1 MAREQ
6 IIDRIKK
13 LLALAGN
20 NANAAEA
27 TAAALKAQKLIA
39 DNDVSKHELYE
50 KVTDEISEVYSK
62 TYKGNLWSLKLAR
75 VIADN
80 FRCQLYRHHKAEYG
94 GSTNQIVFVGYET
107 DAQAA
112 TLTFNRLFEIGN
124 RLADAEV
131 RAARRRYGTATGVK
145 DSYLM
150 GRGDG
155 GFVGGIR
162 SELEKQCHELMLV
175 RSQEVD
181 EYFDEATRGFGKV
194 HQRRRRA
201 YSEGYES
208 MGYRAGQDALRSAR
222 MGGQMALNA

>member
-1 MAREQ
+1 MTRESL
-6 IIDRIKK
+6 IERIRK
-13 LLALAGN
+13 LLALAADN
-20 NANAAEA
+20 PSAAEA
-27 TAAALKAQKLIA
+27 TAAALKAQRLIA
-39 DNDVSKHELYE
+39 DNDVSKHELYDE
-50 KVTDEISEVYSK
+50 KAEEISEVYSD
-62 TYKGNLWSLKLAR
+62 TYKGNLWSLRLAR

-94 GSTNQIVFVGYET
+94 GGTNNIVFVGYET

-124 RLADAEV
+124 RLADAEA
-131 RAARRRYGTATGVK
+131 RAARRTRGTAAGVK

-162 SELEKQCHELMLV
+162 SELEKQSHELMIV
-175 RSQEVD
+175 RPQAVD
-181 EYFDEATRGFGKV
+181 DYFTEATRGFGKV
-194 HQRRRRA
+194 SQRRRS

-208 MGYRAGQDALRSAR
+208 KGYRAGRDALRSAR
-222 MGGQMALNA
+222 MGGQMALEG